1 MRESRLSSSDEGP
14 QVHNEQ
20 EPGHLLD
27 PIEYAKAEKKLVRK
41 IDFLLLPIML
51 ITYGLQY
58 YDKNTLSTAILYG
71 MLDDL
76 DLTETKNGVTYL
88 TRYSTA
94 AAAFYYGYIV
104 AVLPMG
110 LIFTRFPLAKTA
122 SFFVLIW
129 GIICILTVVVHS
141 YRGFVVQRVFLGL
154 AESAVSP
161 AFVAIT
167 ALWWK
172 PQEQAKRLGIYY
184 SSTGIFSMFT
194 AIVNIGWGKTGGS
207 HPWKSMYYFGGSFTI
222 FWAILIYFIMPD
234 SPLRPGRF
242 FTEREKAILKR
253 RFDENPYGQSQQ
265 PIKVYQLA
273 EAVKDIKTWIYFL
286 MGASIYICNG
296 SVTVFGAKI
305 INSWGYDS
313 IRSTALMIPGGAMTV
328 VTIWIFAYFAD
339 RYKNIRTILLPISTI
354 PVIVGCLVVWQAPW
368 HPRVGPLIGYYLVAA
383 FGAPYVLLLSL
394 ATANTAGATK
404 KGITTSAIF
413 VGYVTGNIISSYL
426 VFTQEKPI
434 KYRST
439 WISVIVAM
447 VFASCA
453 SLLLRYIYIKEN
465 KRRDALLDSSPSP
478 SSRYNEPQ
486 SSQNDASDREK
497 FEGSPGDG
505 VPRLGDGMV
514 YEDKTDK
521 ERLEFRYTY

>member
-1 MRESRLSSSDEGP
+1 
-14 QVHNEQ
+14 
-20 EPGHLLD
+20 
-27 PIEYAKAEKKLVRK
+27 
-41 IDFLLLPIML
+41 ML

-104 AVLPMG
+104 AVLSMG

-122 SFFVLIW
+122 FFFVLIW

-154 AESAVSP
+154 AESTVSP

-253 RFDENPYGQSQQ
+253 RFDEKSLWTILTAYQS
-265 PIKVYQLA
+265 LS
-273 EAVKDIKTWIYFL
+273 THR
-286 MGASIYICNG
+286 S
-296 SVTVFGAKI
+296 VFGAKI

-339 RYKNIRTILLPISTI
+339 RYKNIRTILLSISTI

-413 VGYVTGNIISSYL
+413 VGYVTGNIISSSL

-465 KRRDALLDSSPSP
+465 KRRDALLDSSPSS
-478 SSRYNEPQ
+478 SSRCDEPQ
-486 SSQNDASDREK
+486 SSQNDANDREK
-497 FEGSPGDG
+497 FEGTAIDG
-505 VPRLGDGMV
+505 VPGLGDGMV

-521 ERLEFRYTY
+521 ERMEFRYTY

>member
-1 MRESRLSSSDEGP
+1 MSNYDGI
-14 QVHNEQ
+14 
-20 EPGHLLD
+20 D
-27 PIEYAKAEKKLVRK
+27 PIEYEKAEKKLVRK
-41 IDFLLLPIML
+41 LDLLLLPIML

-76 DLTETKNGVTYL
+76 HLTTTKNGVVYL

-122 SFFVLIW
+122 SLFVLIW
-129 GIICILTVVVHS
+129 GIICILTVTINS
-141 YRGFVVQRVFLGL
+141 YHGFVIQRVFLGL

-172 PQEQAKRLGIYY
+172 PQEQAKRIGIYY

-222 FWAILIYFIMPD
+222 FWSFILFFLLPD
-234 SPLRPGRF
+234 SPLNLNKFGF
-242 FTEREKAILKR
+242 KYFNEKDKFILKT
-253 RFDENPYGQSQQ
+253 RFDENPYGKSEQKIKISQL
-265 PIKVYQLA
+265 K
-273 EAVKDIKTWIYFL
+273 EAILDIKTWIYYL

-305 INSWGYDS
+305 INSFGYNS

-328 VTIWIFAYFAD
+328 ITIYIFAYFAD
-339 RYKNIRTILLPISTI
+339 KYKNIRTILLPISTI
-354 PVIVGCLVVWQAPW
+354 PVIVGALTVWQAPW

-404 KGITTSAIF
+404 KGFTTSAIF
-413 VGYVTGNIISSYL
+413 VGYVTGNIVSSYL
-426 VFTQEKPI
+426 VFAQEKPI

-439 WISVIVAM
+439 WIAVIVAM
-447 VFASCA
+447 IFASCA
-453 SLLLRYIYIKEN
+453 SLVLRYIYIKDN
-465 KRRDALLDSSPSP
+465 KKRDDLLASSPSP
-478 SSRYNEPQ
+478 NHRHHHEDTLATSTSA
-486 SSQNDASDREK
+486 NDEEK
-497 FEGSPGDG
+497 TGELGGMTTMVDG
-505 VPRLGDGMV
+505 GK

-521 ERLEFRYTY
+521 ERQEFRYTY